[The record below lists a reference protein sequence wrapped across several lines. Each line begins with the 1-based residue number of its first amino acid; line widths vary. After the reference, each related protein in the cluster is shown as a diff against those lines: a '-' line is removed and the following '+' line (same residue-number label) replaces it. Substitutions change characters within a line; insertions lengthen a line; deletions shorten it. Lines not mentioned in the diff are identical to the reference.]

1 MRFRSV
7 LVVGVVAALA
17 LVGCSDDGGKKASNA
32 EATTTTPKPP
42 PVSPLTGLPDPSG
55 ASQGRCALT
64 VKIENDPPARPQ
76 SGLNEAD
83 VVYDEVIDGGI
94 TRLVAIYNSQ
104 VPETVGPV
112 RSVRPIDPKL
122 VYPIGG
128 VFAYSGGVPE
138 NVAAIKAV
146 PNIKAID
153 ENDREALFRT
163 KDRQPPRN
171 LYGKPDVLFQR
182 CPKPQAPQA
191 LFQYR
196 GAKDPAPVGDPVQ
209 TVNVQVSPDK
219 GFAVDY
225 AWNGTGFAR
234 SMSGKP
240 FADRAGKQ
248 VVATNAIVM
257 FLQWDGAVGSFN
269 AEGITIGTGDAWIFT
284 NGVAIKG
291 KWNRP
296 ALEKPATFTDS
307 AGKPVLLTP
316 GTTWVELPPVGQA
329 VTITPTP
336 TTTTAAVP
344 APAAPTT
351 AKR

>member
-1 MRFRSV
+1 MRFRTV
-7 LVVGVVAALA
+7 LVLAMVGALA
-17 LVGCSDDGGKKASNA
+17 LVGCTGGGKKAKKA
-32 EATTTTPKPP
+32 DATTTTPKPP
-42 PVSPLTGLPDPSG
+42 PVAALTGLPDPSG
-55 ASQGRCALT
+55 ASLGRCALT

-76 SGLNEAD
+76 SGINEAD

-94 TRLVAIYNSQ
+94 TRLVAMYNSK

-122 VYPIGG
+122 VYPVAG

-146 PNIKAID
+146 PGVVAID

-171 LYGKPDVLFQR
+171 LYAKGPVLFER
-182 CPKPQAPQA
+182 CPKPQAPQP

-196 GAKDPAPVGDPVQ
+196 GPKDPAPVGDPVQ
-209 TVNVQVSPDK
+209 TANVDVSPDK

-240 FADRAGKQ
+240 YVDRAGAQ
-248 VVATNAIVM
+248 VVAANVIVM

-269 AEGITIGTGDAWIFT
+269 AEGITTGTGDALVLT
-284 NGVAIKG
+284 NGVAIKA

-296 ALEKPATFTDS
+296 ALEKAATFTDA
-307 AGKPVLLTP
+307 AGKPIALTP
-316 GTTWVELPPVGQA
+316 GSTWVELPPVGQA

-336 TTTTAAVP
+336 TTTTAAP
-344 APAAPTT
+344 AGGSAPAKP
-351 AKR
+351 